1 LQESIDHSVNFGNNI
16 MQYSMYSILV
26 ACVAMC
32 TVTVHANNDAST
44 LYDVLSK
51 RAITADECKTKYG
64 EAVES
69 LFDRVCEV
77 CHSMFAHEAPNLR
90 LNCR

>member
-1 LQESIDHSVNFGNNI
+1 
-16 MQYSMYSILV
+16 MQYSVYSILV

-32 TVTVHANNDAST
+32 AVTAHANDMST

-51 RAITADECKTKYG
+51 RAISADECKVKYG